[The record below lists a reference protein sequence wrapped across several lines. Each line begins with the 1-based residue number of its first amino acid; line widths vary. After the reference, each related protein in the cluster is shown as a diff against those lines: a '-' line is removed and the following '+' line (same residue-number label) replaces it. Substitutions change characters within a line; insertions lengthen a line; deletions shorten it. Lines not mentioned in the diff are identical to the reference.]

1 VKQESNS
8 VITELA
14 SYVGSK
20 RRVAERIVSEIPEG
34 AKAIFDPT
42 CGVAHVLL
50 ACRKRGMKV
59 LANDANPIAHWY
71 SRAALGADKLSDSDV
86 ETLISAK
93 PVKGWLSN
101 VSGMKQVAKVS
112 PDVKSFIDGLAAH
125 ANNLSGAK
133 KTAAMGL
140 VANVLMTLQGNL
152 SFASEP
158 ALPKFQIERIR
169 AMVKKSAAEINAHV
183 SEGPAGVVTML
194 DIEKLSV
201 PKVDVIY
208 FDPPYDEKSESENQY
223 DNQYR
228 VISSILMQK
237 DWKSPK
243 FQFDR
248 IPEYLNRFIGKTKMV
263 LVSSSADSRHKYR
276 ELLEKGGKEV
286 KLKIFNYSGSRML
299 GRSGSTR
306 REYLWIAHPKGGV
319 KLAAEETTLS
329 QDSSGPLDFFA
340 APILVGEKSNAK

>member
-1 VKQESNS
+1 VKKESNS
-8 VITELA
+8 IITDLA

-34 AKAIFDPT
+34 AKTIFDPT

-59 LANDANPIAHWY
+59 MANDANPIAHWY
-71 SRAALGADKLSDSDV
+71 SRAALGAEKLSDDDV
-86 ETLISAK
+86 EALLSAK

-101 VSGMKQVAKVS
+101 VSGLKQVAKVS
-112 PDVKSFIDGLAAH
+112 PDVKSFIDGLAVH
-125 ANNLSGAK
+125 ANGLSGAK
-133 KTAAMGL
+133 KTAAMGV

-158 ALPKFQIERIR
+158 ALPKFQIDRIK
-169 AMVKKSAAEINAHV
+169 AMVKKSAAEINEHV
-183 SEGPAGVVTML
+183 SNGPAGTVTML
-194 DIEKLSV
+194 DIEKLPV

-223 DNQYR
+223 DNQYK
-228 VISSILMQK
+228 VISSVLLQK

-248 IPEYLNRFIGKTKMV
+248 IPEYLKRFTSKAKVV
-263 LVSSSADSRHKYR
+263 LVSSSADSRHPYR
-276 ELLEKGGKEV
+276 KLLESSGREV
-286 KLKIFNYSGSRML
+286 KLKVFSYTGSRML
-299 GRSGSTR
+299 GRNGSTR
-306 REYLWIAHPKGGV
+306 REYLWVAHHKGGV
-319 KLAAEETTLS
+319 KLSTQETALS
-329 QDSSGPLDFFA
+329 LDSSGPLGFFA
-340 APILVGEKSNAK
+340 APVVVGERK